1 MITSNETADTGAPR
15 TETAEE
21 ALTGLIAEH
30 RFFKG
35 IDARFLPFL
44 AHNASRREFKP
55 GALILAES
63 AEAES
68 FHLITWGSVGLEVH
82 IPGKRQ
88 ITVQRVGVG
97 EALGWSWFFPPH
109 TWRFTARAL
118 TPTQTISFNVA
129 ALREHANANH
139 DFGYDLAVRMGQ
151 LMHERLKAACA
162 LLEDYC
168 K

>member
-1 MITSNETADTGAPR
+1 MTTSTDAADTGMQCAD
-15 TETAEE
+15 AAKE
-21 ALTGLIAEH
+21 ALGELIAEH
-30 RFFKG
+30 RFFNG
-35 IDARFLPFL
+35 INPEFLSFL
-44 AHNASRREFKP
+44 AENASKADFKP
-55 GALILAES
+55 GALILSES
-63 AEAES
+63 AEARS

-118 TPTQTISFNVA
+118 TPTQAISFNVA